1 MTRDGG
7 TGKMK
12 YTAVPLGLLGLLWSD
27 LTEEAWNQTL
37 TYLRLPGLKLGNDS
51 RNTLLLQ

>member
-27 LTEEAWNQTL
+27 LTGEAWNQTL

-51 RNTLLLQ
+51 RKTTLQ